1 MVLQRA
7 SSVRKQN
14 TRFDIPEGR
23 NLSDIDH
30 HIAQSTDEREI
41 KELKQQKRLLRNRQ
55 AALESRHRKKQQTE
69 RLEDEKK
76 QHTALISDME
86 EELSGLSRRNE
97 QLLLEKE
104 EMIRSHT
111 IETGE
116 LRKQIS
122 ILTERAQRL

>member
-1 MVLQRA
+1 
-7 SSVRKQN
+7 
-14 TRFDIPEGR
+14 
-23 NLSDIDH
+23 
-30 HIAQSTDEREI
+30 
-41 KELKQQKRLLRNRQ
+41 
-55 AALESRHRKKQQTE
+55 
-69 RLEDEKK
+69 LEDEKK